1 MSNENIK
8 NFVLFDNPLSQYP
21 YQTNNNL
28 IEKISLSPKEKEIFS
43 ILKKILE
50 KNNLNDT
57 IFRVAGGWVRDKL
70 LNRENIDIDIAI
82 NNKKGYEIA
91 KLINDELYPKKNKIG
106 LIQQNSQKGKH
117 LETAT
122 IKINGIW
129 LDFVNLRCDDENKIG
144 NPIQDAK
151 LRDITINSLF
161 YNLNEEKI
169 EDFTNFGINDLK
181 NGIIRTSTDSN
192 KTFHDDPLRILR
204 VLRFATKFQ
213 FKIDDEICENV
224 LNDKN
229 FYKEQFLNVIS
240 IERIEKEIKLIL
252 QLSNP
257 QSAIYALFKFDLL
270 DSILKI
276 KNYNE
281 SDMIKNIKNDI
292 IFSVNLI
299 LIGNFIAKKFDFFYE
314 NNKEIF
320 NDKNYRFNFFL
331 FLLTIPYRNYLVKFA
346 KEKELISVN
355 KLIVKESFKMTNEE
369 LKENSIMNQNL
380 DDFINLINNKFQRLQ
395 IAQIIRQIH
404 SNNLSK
410 EFIAGIS
417 FEYIKKI
424 YENKNNQII
433 HEINENILNEIVDKY
448 KNFYNFIKNENLLH
462 IDDLKPLFDGNEIIK
477 ILNIKPGKIIG
488 ILIESLINIQIED
501 PKISKESAIDFLTK
515 KRNQLKHLE
524 SENNQKSHKKKQ

>member
-1 MSNENIK
+1 MSNEKFI
-8 NFVLFDNPLSQYP
+8 LFDNPLSQYS
-21 YQTNNNL
+21 YLTNNNL
-28 IEKISLSPKEKEIFS
+28 IEKIILTPTEKEIFS
-43 ILKKILE
+43 ILKKTLE
-50 KNNLNDT
+50 KNHLNDT

-70 LNRENIDIDIAI
+70 LNKENIDIDIAI

-122 IKINGIW
+122 IKIKGIW
-129 LDFVNLRCDDENKIG
+129 LDFVNLRSIEENKIG
-144 NPIQDAK
+144 SPIEDAK
-151 LRDITINSLF
+151 LRDITINSIF

-204 VLRFATKFQ
+204 ILRFALKYQ
-213 FKIDDEICENV
+213 FKIHDEICENI
-224 LNDKN
+224 LNNKN

-252 QLSNP
+252 KLSNP

-276 KNYNE
+276 DNYDNL
-281 SDMIKNIKNDI
+281 DMINNKKNDI

-314 NNKEIF
+314 NNEF
-320 NDKNYRFNFFL
+320 LDKNYRLNLYL
-331 FLLTIPYRNYLVKFA
+331 FLITIPYRNYLVKFL
-346 KEKELISVN
+346 KEKDLISVN
-355 KLIVKESFKMTNEE
+355 KLIIKESFKMANEE
-369 LKENSIMNQNL
+369 LKENSIMNSNL
-380 DDFINLINNKFQRLQ
+380 DNFINLINNNNNNNKRLE

-404 SNNLSK
+404 SNNISK

-424 YENKNNQII
+424 YENENNKII
-433 HEINENILNEIVDKY
+433 YEINENILNEIIIKY

-462 IDDLKPLFDGNEIIK
+462 IDNLKPLFDGNEIIK
-477 ILNIKPGKIIG
+477 ILKIKPGKIIG

-501 PKISKESAIDFLTK
+501 PKITKESAINFLTK
-515 KRNQLKHLE
+515 KRNQLNFLE
-524 SENNQKSHKKKQ
+524 SENEQKSNKKKQ